1 MNASRVLTRDSIVGS
16 VAAFSAS
23 FLLVLSGAL
32 PASAADVTIYDSIP
46 SALASTYPSEGF
58 QATQSAEFGDQITLG
73 GTNRDLSTVE
83 VVLVDWACESGHWT
97 GTPAIC
103 MTTPGATFTHPMTM
117 NIYNVNTVD
126 PTKPGTLIGTR
137 TQTVTVP
144 FRPSSDATNC
154 SGSNPSQQWWDGTK
168 CNYGL
173 AFTTTWDFSSL
184 NLVLPDSVIVTIT
197 YNTTTYGP
205 SPIGGTDSPYDSLNI
220 GVTNVPP
227 TVGTEDPHSI
237 FWNTL
242 NTSYGGDGTL
252 KEIIDSPELAS
263 QPPYGSM
270 LMRINAKSALA
281 STGIDSQALIT
292 GAGIAGA
299 LLVIGLALAVLA
311 ASRRRKAT
319 GSERG

>member
-1 MNASRVLTRDSIVGS
+1 M
-16 VAAFSAS
+16 AAFSAS
-23 FLLVLSGAL
+23 FLLVLSSAVS
-32 PASAADVTIYDSIP
+32 ASAADVTIYDSMP

-73 GTNRDLSTVE
+73 GTNRDLSSVE
-83 VVLVDWACESGHWT
+83 VVLVDWACQNGHWT
-97 GTPAIC
+97 GTPALC
-103 MTTPGATFTHPMTM
+103 TTTPGATFTHDMTL

-126 PTKPGTLIGTR
+126 PTKPGTLIGYR

-144 FRPSSDATNC
+144 FRPSSDVTNC
-154 SGSNPSQQWWDGTK
+154 PGPNQSQQWWDGTK

-205 SPIGGTDSPYDSLNI
+205 NPIGGTDSPYDSLNI

-227 TVGTEDPHSI
+227 TVGTEDPHRI

-242 NTSYGGDGTL
+242 NTTYGGDGTL
-252 KEIIDSPELAS
+252 KEIVDSPELAS

-270 LMRINAKSALA
+270 FMRINAKAALA
-281 STGIDSQALIT
+281 STGIDSQALVT
-292 GAGIAGA
+292 GAGIAGT
-299 LLVIGLALAVLA
+299 LFVIGLALAVLT
-311 ASRRRKAT
+311 ASRRRRAAI
-319 GSERG
+319 SERG